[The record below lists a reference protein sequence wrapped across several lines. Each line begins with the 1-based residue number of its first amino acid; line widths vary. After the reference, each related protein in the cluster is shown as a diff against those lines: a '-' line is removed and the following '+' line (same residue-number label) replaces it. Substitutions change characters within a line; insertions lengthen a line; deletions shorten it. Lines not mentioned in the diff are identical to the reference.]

1 MWVLVPFRLLKIQL
15 SYNFKKLLSSLTKTH
30 VRLLPMFDAHSKYKM
45 SLMSFLQITRV
56 QTALQEVGFPD
67 VGIILKIETTQAFEH
82 LPTLL
87 LAAMK
92 SRKVGVMI
100 ARGDLAVEVRIHAHM
115 TTYTYTCTHHILGA
129 FAYLAFGRKE

>member
-1 MWVLVPFRLLKIQL
+1 
-15 SYNFKKLLSSLTKTH
+15 
-30 VRLLPMFDAHSKYKM
+30 
-45 SLMSFLQITRV
+45 MSFLQITRV

-100 ARGDLAVEVRIHAHM
+100 ARGDLAVEVCSHVCVRVLYIYIYIRTHAH
-115 TTYTYTCTHHILGA
+115 TI
-129 FAYLAFGRKE
+129 